1 MSEHGITVYFNSSCP
16 VCNAD
21 ISAQKKRVTG
31 YSVLGRDVHTDVAP
45 RGDIN
50 SDLEFIRERLHVI
63 DEEGR
68 EGIGVEVFETIWR
81 HSPGEKW
88 KPRSSAC
95 RESSKLRVGP
105 TIHLPV
111 VYIIETAANH
121 VGKKIS
127 LIPTFCT
134 VS

>member
-31 YSVLGRDVHTDVAP
+31 YSVLRRDVHTDVAP

-68 EGIGVEVFETIWR
+68 KGIGVEAFETIWR

-88 KPRSSAC
+88 KAQIVS
-95 RESSKLRVGP
+95 
-105 TIHLPV
+105 LPGIKQITSWT
-111 VYIIETAANH
+111 YN
-121 VGKKIS
+121 
-127 LIPTFCT
+127 TFTRCLYNWNRRK
-134 VS
+134 SRW